1 MKIAIVG
8 SRDYHD
14 PSAVQACV
22 SSLPPDTIVVSGG
35 ARGVDSWAERAARA
49 RGLAVEIH
57 PANWDAYGKRAGFVR
72 NYEIIKSADR
82 VVAFWD
88 GRSKGTAHSI
98 RVARELGKEL
108 EIIY

>member
-14 PSAVQACV
+14 PQAVADTV
-22 SSLPPDTIVVSGG
+22 AGLPGDTTVISGG

-57 PANWDAYGKRAGFVR
+57 PANWDAYGRRAGFVR
-72 NYEIIKSADR
+72 NYTIVKSADR
-82 VVAFWD
+82 VIAFWD
-88 GRSKGTAHSI
+88 GKSKGTAHSI
-98 RVARELGKEL
+98 RVARNLGKDI
-108 EIIY
+108 EIVY